1 MTGVRERTR
10 TLLDKVRFDIRGE
23 AHWVE
28 PGNWI
33 TRAILSGELEPR
45 PKFELAPD
53 NVVLAAPAP
62 RPAAD
67 DAAVARAG

>member
-10 TLLDKVRFDIRGE
+10 TLLDKLRFDLRGE
-23 AHWVE
+23 AHWIE

-45 PKFELAPD
+45 PARELAPD
-53 NVVLAAPAP
+53 NVVLAAPSAP
-62 RPAAD
+62 KTE

>member
-10 TLLDKVRFDIRGE
+10 TLIEKLRFDLHGE

-33 TRAILSGELEPR
+33 TKAILSGDLEPR
-45 PKFELAPD
+45 RAELAPD
-53 NVVLAAPAP
+53 NVILTAPAAQTLGSE
-62 RPAAD
+62 PAI
-67 DAAVARAG
+67 ARAG